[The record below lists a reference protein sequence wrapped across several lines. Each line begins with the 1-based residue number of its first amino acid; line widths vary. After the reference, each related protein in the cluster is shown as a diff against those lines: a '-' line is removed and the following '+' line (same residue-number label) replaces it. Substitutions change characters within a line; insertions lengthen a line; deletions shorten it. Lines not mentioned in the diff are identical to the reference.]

1 MRSLA
6 TADSIGTASVLDPTG
21 ELVIRPSRSTLTIW
35 ERATGDELVW
45 SFDLLKPAV
54 SARMRADGRIEVG
67 GFSIGTIDIP
77 RDNRPRDQVIHDIAC
92 RVPFKV
98 VGSRLEPASQ
108 SCR

>member
-1 MRSLA
+1 
-6 TADSIGTASVLDPTG
+6 VLDPTG
-21 ELVIRPSRSTLTIW
+21 ELVIRPSRSTLTLW
-35 ERATGDELVW
+35 ERASGDELVW

-67 GFSIGTIDIP
+67 GFSIGMIDIP
-77 RDNRPRDQVIHDIAC
+77 RDNRPPDQVIHDIAC